1 MLADAVPSI
10 RRTLRTLAQR
20 PGLHFAVVAIL
31 ALALGASAAVFTVL
45 DSVVLEPL
53 DLDQPEDLVWVW
65 SRHHDRGA
73 LYERTSEAD
82 LVDWR
87 DEPGPFEAL
96 VGGHNR
102 AVTWSRAD
110 DPLKLSVIVT
120 SDDFFQVVRPRPFL
134 GRLFEPGDA
143 ERPVVL
149 LQHRFWRTHLG
160 AREDVLGETLVLDGS
175 AHEVVGV
182 LPPSFE
188 LPRGGIDVFLTRRLV
203 PEARRTFRSLWVL
216 GRLKDGATSE
226 EAQRYL
232 TQRTTEIAQRFPD
245 SHRGWDAHV
254 VPLAN
259 HLVRGVRPAL
269 WTLFGAVTL
278 VLLIAVVDTAH
289 LLLLRSLERRHE
301 VTVRRALGATR
312 WHLVRQ
318 ALGETLVL
326 AGAAGLAGL
335 GLARLALP
343 WLLDRLP
350 PGLPRQAEIAL
361 DGRTVLFG
369 AAAVVVVAGLC
380 ALLPRLRARRDLASD
395 LRSGSREVETGGNRL
410 AVLVV
415 SEVALALVLLAG
427 AGLLYQ
433 SFQNL
438 ARIDPGFETEDR
450 AIVRVF
456 TRPGSLTSVERE
468 QFFDAL
474 ETRLAAVPGVVQV
487 GSSTAL
493 PLSPIGLPITTP
505 WEAVGSESAG
515 TDDEPEADL
524 RYATPGYFGAL
535 GVPKVD
541 GRFFDSRDRRGGA
554 PVVVINE
561 TLARRAF
568 PEGDAVGRQLRI
580 AGSVEP
586 TVIGVVGDVRH
597 DSLLHEARSEIY
609 RPHRQ
614 ASFFA
619 GMTLV
624 VETRGATEAM
634 LPSLRQAVIEV
645 DPNQP
650 PHSVVTL
657 EEIFSQAT
665 ARERFAA
672 ELLALF
678 AAFAVVLAAL
688 GLHAVLATAV
698 SHKRRE
704 IGIRRALGASHGAI
718 RTWVLRRAL
727 TWTGTG
733 IAVGLVL
740 AAIGGRWLEGLL
752 VGVEPLDPA
761 VLTLTA
767 LALLGI
773 ALAAAWLPVR
783 RALRIDASSALRQD

>member
-1 MLADAVPSI
+1 MLADAVRSF
-10 RRTLRTLAQR
+10 RRTLRSLAQR
-20 PGLHFAVVAIL
+20 PGLHLAVVAIL

-45 DSVVLEPL
+45 DTVVLEPL

-73 LYERTSEAD
+73 LFERTSEAD

-87 DEPGPFEAL
+87 HDPGPFEAL

-102 AVTWSRAD
+102 ALTWSRGD

-120 SDDFFQVVRPRPFL
+120 SDDFFEVVRPRPML
-134 GRLFEPGDA
+134 GRLFEPGDG
-143 ERPVVL
+143 ERRVVV

-160 AREDVLGETLVLDGS
+160 ARQDVLGETLVLDGG
-175 AHEVVGV
+175 AYEVIGV

-203 PEARRTFRSLWVL
+203 PEARRSFRSLWVL
-216 GRLKDGATSE
+216 GRLKEGATVE
-226 EAQRYL
+226 QAQQHLDRQ
-232 TQRTTEIAQRFPD
+232 TAEIAGRFPD

-254 VPLAN
+254 VPLAS
-259 HLVRGVRPAL
+259 HLVQGVQPAL

-318 ALGETLVL
+318 ALGETLLL
-326 AGAAGLAGL
+326 AGVAGVAGL
-335 GLARLALP
+335 GLAQLALP
-343 WLLDRLP
+343 WLLERLPDRLP
-350 PGLPRQAEIAL
+350 RHAEIAL
-361 DGRTVLFG
+361 DGRTVVFG
-369 AAAVVVVAGLC
+369 VAAVLVVSGLC
-380 ALLPRLRARRDLASD
+380 VLLPRLRARHDLVSD
-395 LRSGSREVETGGNRL
+395 LRSGSREVATGGRRL
-410 AVLVV
+410 AALVV
-415 SEVALALVLLAG
+415 SEVALAMVLLAG
-427 AGLLYQ
+427 AGLLHQ

-438 ARIDPGFETEDR
+438 AQIDPGFETDDR
-450 AIVRVF
+450 AVVRVF
-456 TRPGSLTSVERE
+456 TRPGSMTPVERE

-474 ETRLAAVPGVVQV
+474 ETRLAEVPGVVQV
-487 GSSTAL
+487 GASTAL
-493 PLSPIGLPITTP
+493 PLSPIGLPITTA
-505 WEAVGSESAG
+505 WQALGSDSAG
-515 TDDEPEADL
+515 RDDEPEADL
-524 RYATPGYFGAL
+524 RYATAGYFQTL
-535 GVPKVD
+535 GVPKIA
-541 GRFFDSRDRRGGA
+541 GRFFDDDDRRGGA

-568 PEGDAVGRQLRI
+568 PDGDAVGRQLRI
-580 AGSVEP
+580 AGAEP
-586 TVIGVVGDVRH
+586 TVVGVVGDVRH

-624 VETRGATEAM
+624 VETQGGTEAL
-634 LPSLRQAVIEV
+634 LPTLRRAVLEV
-645 DPNQP
+645 DPEQP

-657 EEIFSQAT
+657 ASIFEQAT

-678 AAFAVVLAAL
+678 AVFAVVLAAL
-688 GLHAVLATAV
+688 GLHAVLAAAV
-698 SHKRRE
+698 AHKRRE
-704 IGIRRALGASHGAI
+704 IGIRRALGASHRAI

-727 TWTGTG
+727 AWTAMG
-733 IAVGLVL
+733 IVAGLVL
-740 AAIGGRWLEGLL
+740 AAVGGRWLEGLL
-752 VGVEPLDPA
+752 VGVEPMDPA

-773 ALAAAWLPVR
+773 AVAAAWLPTR